1 MQGEKNILVTSRYG
15 GRYRLVKQHCM
26 SPPCLL
32 MPSMFRVLSVG
43 KVEMKKESE
52 N

>member
-1 MQGEKNILVTSRYG
+1 MTNKEKKKEEDDSFEKKR
-15 GRYRLVKQHCM
+15 KDKKKDEA
-26 SPPCLL
+26 PCLL